1 VSEVAGSSTTIER
14 SAESRHHAIVGAM
27 ILVLTS
33 FHFAT
38 DAHAV
43 GVHDLLFKATF
54 VPLIL
59 AGLWFRPRT
68 ALTWSALT
76 SAVYLW
82 HVFGDLSQHAH
93 DTLWV
98 GDIVLYNVVTAVTS
112 VLSQRRAEALSEA
125 RRHARDLDENARAL
139 LRAEETLRR
148 GERLRAMGEL
158 AAGMAHE
165 IRNPLSGI
173 QGATEVLRRDES
185 PEEVVTEFWDLLESE
200 VARLDRVVANFLE
213 FARPPKPD
221 VSLVALRNLTA
232 AVFLLLRPE
241 ANRRQ
246 IVCENAVSAEV
257 VVRADESLLRQILL
271 NLMLNAVQAQASGG
285 LIRVSADVEPGRVI
299 VDVTDRGS
307 GVPERLRDS
316 LFDAY
321 VTGRSEGT
329 GLGLAVAVRLATSM
343 AGSLEVADTGPTGTT
358 FRVVLP
364 SA

>member
-1 VSEVAGSSTTIER
+1 VRTEDAASMATERRIELRHQATVA
-14 SAESRHHAIVGAM
+14 VM

-38 DAHAV
+38 DAHAIS
-43 GVHDLLFKATF
+43 VHDLLFKATF

-59 AGLWFRPRT
+59 AGLWFPLRG
-68 ALTWSALT
+68 ALAWSALT

-82 HVFGDLSQHAH
+82 HVFGDLSAH
-93 DTLWV
+93 VHGTLWV
-98 GDIVLYNVVTAVTS
+98 GDIVLYNVVTGVTS
-112 VLSQRRAEALSEA
+112 FLSQRRAEALSQA
-125 RRHARDLDENARAL
+125 RRQARDLEENARAL

-158 AAGMAHE
+158 AAGLAHE
-165 IRNPLSGI
+165 IRNPLGGI
-173 QGATEVLRRDES
+173 QGAAEVLRREDS
-185 PEEVVTEFWDLLESE
+185 PREVAEEFWTLLESE
-200 VARLDRVVANFLE
+200 VARLDGVVANFLQ
-213 FARPPKPD
+213 FARPPTPD
-221 VSLVALRNLTA
+221 VSSVRLRDLVS

-241 ANRRQ
+241 AGRRE
-246 IVCENAVSAEV
+246 IVCDNAVDQGV
-257 VVRADESLLRQILL
+257 LVRADESLLRQILL
-271 NLMLNAVQAQASGG
+271 NLMLNAVQVQSSEGR
-285 LIRVSADVEPGRVI
+285 IRVSAQVDPERVV
-299 VDVTDRGS
+299 VDVADRGP

-343 AGSLEVADTGPTGTT
+343 RGCLELVSTGEAGST

-364 SA
+364 TA

>member
-1 VSEVAGSSTTIER
+1 MTDEAHASGVLQRR
-14 SAESRHHAIVGAM
+14 SDARHHAIIAIM
-27 ILVLTS
+27 IATLTA

-38 DAHAV
+38 DVHAV
-43 GVHDLLFKATF
+43 AVHDLLFKATF

-59 AGLWFRPRT
+59 AGLWFPPRP

-76 SAVYLW
+76 SVVYFW
-82 HVFGDLSQHAH
+82 HLFGGLSGHAH
-93 DTLWV
+93 NTLWV

-112 VLSQRRAEALSEA
+112 VLSQRSANALAQA
-125 RRHARDLDENARAL
+125 RRHSRDLETNARAL

-173 QGATEVLRRDES
+173 QGAAEVLRREDS
-185 PEEVVTEFWDLLESE
+185 PREVAEEFGALLESE
-200 VARLDRVVANFLE
+200 VARLDSVVANFLE

-221 VSLVALRNLTA
+221 VSSVALHDLTA

-241 ANRRQ
+241 AKRRE
-246 IVCENAVSAEV
+246 IVCENAVAPDV

-271 NLMLNAVQAQASGG
+271 NLMLNAVQVQSDGG
-285 LIRVSADVEPGRVI
+285 LIRVSARIETERVVVDVE
-299 VDVTDRGS
+299 DRGP
-307 GVPERLRDS
+307 GVPTEMRDS

-343 AGSLEVADTGPTGTT
+343 RGSLEVASTGASGST

-364 SA
+364 EA